1 MQSIS
6 ASSFRRNLIQRN
18 IRISSLWI
26 TQNNPTTLRRLSGN
40 VVKRFLPES
49 EHLVELVTIYNDGTY
64 FHALP
69 TLPYQ
74 TLAYKIYAL
83 CE

>member
-1 MQSIS
+1 
-6 ASSFRRNLIQRN
+6 
-18 IRISSLWI
+18 
-26 TQNNPTTLRRLSGN
+26 
-40 VVKRFLPES
+40 VKRFLPES